1 MNRNKFSILLVA
13 ILLSLYA
20 NNSIAETRNVDVNYH
35 RSVDGHSENINRD
48 YHVSNRNDDARFN
61 NSRVGNSEHFNN
73 DTFNIDRNREVFNT
87 SNMPYR
93 GWNQGP
99 IGMGNGW
106 DSGWNHGYEEG
117 GWGTGLMEGL
127 IGGIAATSLFNYFF
141 NHNSTTPVVYANGNG
156 SYNGGSSSTNMD
168 QQPPDDITNNTTNNT
183 VIDDGGSSVGY
194 WLLGLGL
201 ATLVAIGLIYALR
214 RPRRSNSFY
223 EDDLN
228 YRSMNDERGAYS
240 SRTRSRQAH
249 TDSDDYEQIED
260 QYPRDSVNSRSSRV
274 PQREHRRRGQ

>member
-106 DSGWNHGYEEG
+106 DSGWNHGNEEG
-117 GWGTGLMEGL
+117 GWGTGLVEGL

-141 NHNSTTPVVYANGNG
+141 NHNSTPTVAYVNG
-156 SYNGGSSSTNMD
+156 GGSSSGGSYNTNSD
-168 QQPPDDITNNTTNNT
+168 SQPAEDVTNNTTTNNT
-183 VIDDGGSSVGY
+183 VIDDDSSSVGY

-201 ATLVAIGLIYALR
+201 LALGTIAVVYFLR
-214 RPRRSNSFY
+214 RPRQSNSMSESYGSNYIDDQPEDYRDRSRSRSN
-223 EDDLN
+223 
-228 YRSMNDERGAYS
+228 YRNDSAQLDNQELRH
-240 SRTRSRQAH
+240 RVPTNLR
-249 TDSDDYEQIED
+249 
-260 QYPRDSVNSRSSRV
+260 NSRA
-274 PQREHRRRGQ
+274 QRRRD